1 MLHKLLGAM
10 LVVMVAIG
18 CNEPTPET
26 EKPDPVQASLQSDF
40 QDLKKQVLAQALENE
55 SLKTEMDRINLQ
67 IQDLYFMTKP
77 LRVRVVDR
85 EEGNFYLYFMT
96 KPLRVRVV
104 DREEGNFYYAYAGG
118 KIRGMLPSQ
127 LPYAELWYLIR
138 SAKGL
143 GYSEAK
149 TKDLVDKYTNMLEN
163 PYFLPYK
170 PKYTFY
176 MGELTYHPDLKG
188 YVED

>member
-1 MLHKLLGAM
+1 MNVENRTIVKELGAANRRKMMLHKLLGAM

-55 SLKTEMDRINLQ
+55 RLKTEIDRINLQ
-67 IQDLYFMTKP
+67 IQDLYFMTEP

-85 EEGNFYLYFMT
+85 L
-96 KPLRVRVV
+96 
-104 DREEGNFYYAYAGG
+104 EGNFYYAYAGG
-118 KIRGMLPSQ
+118 NKITGMLPSE
-127 LPYAELWYLIR
+127 LPAELWYLIR

-149 TKDLVDKYTNMLEN
+149 TKGLVDKFTNMLES
-163 PYFLPYK
+163 PYFLPYE

-176 MGELTYHPDLKG
+176 MDQLTYHRDLKG

>member
-40 QDLKKQVLAQALENE
+40 QDLKKQVLAQVLENE

-67 IQDLYFMTKP
+67 IQDLYFMTEP

-85 EEGNFYLYFMT
+85 L
-96 KPLRVRVV
+96 
-104 DREEGNFYYAYAGG
+104 EGNFYYAYAGG